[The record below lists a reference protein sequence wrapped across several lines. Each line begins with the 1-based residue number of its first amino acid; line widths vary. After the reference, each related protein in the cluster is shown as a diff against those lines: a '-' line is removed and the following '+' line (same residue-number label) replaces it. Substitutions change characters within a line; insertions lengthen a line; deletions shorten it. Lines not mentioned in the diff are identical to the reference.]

1 MADRP
6 SEKREMLAQILT
18 QVDRH
23 MTSLFGRSFS
33 QWPVDSVW
41 QPPVNLYETGERFLV
56 CMDLAFVDHSKIDV
70 EVQGNRL
77 RIRGR
82 RPDITPTEPVKVH
95 VMEIDH
101 GVFSR
106 EVEFPE
112 SVDRERIQA
121 SYKDGFLWIEL
132 PKKP

>member
-1 MADRP
+1 
-6 SEKREMLAQILT
+6 
-18 QVDRH
+18 
-23 MTSLFGRSFS
+23 
-33 QWPVDSVW
+33 
-41 QPPVNLYETGERFLV
+41 
-56 CMDLAFVDHSKIDV
+56 MDLAFVDHSKIDV